1 MELKLPALYT
11 RKGSKIHY
19 SKLGCG
25 KQVGS
30 KIYIH
35 INYAQYVFYGAKRKI
50 LDTAINIALNGMTYK
65 EFKSLTCVCYDYK
78 KPNIVRFDT
87 CPDFDT
93 ADCPTVG
100 YMYYID
106 TANRTITER
115 ENKQIFH
122 HKWLWVAYDYTGFN
136 MVESWKYSDK
146 WLSKFEE
153 PASGYKEKFQ
163 EQLKKY
169 GVI

>member
-1 MELKLPALYT
+1 MNWQLQPLYT
-11 RKGSKIHY
+11 KKGSKIHY
-19 SKLGCG
+19 SKFGCG

-30 KIYIH
+30 KVYIH
-35 INYAQYVFYGAKRKI
+35 LDYARYVFHGYSRHV
-50 LDTAINIALNGMTYK
+50 LDKALNIALNGMTYQ
-65 EFKSLTCVCYDYK
+65 EFKSLTCICYDHK

-93 ADCPTVG
+93 ADCPIVG
-100 YMYYID
+100 HMYYID
-106 TANRTITER
+106 IENHTITER

-122 HKWLWVAYDYTGFN
+122 HKWLWVADSYIGFDIRD
-136 MVESWKYSDK
+136 SWNYSKSWLDK
-146 WLSKFEE
+146 LEE

>member
-1 MELKLPALYT
+1 MNWQLQPLYT
-11 RKGSKIHY
+11 KKGSKIHY
-19 SKLGCG
+19 SKFGCG

-30 KIYIH
+30 KVYIH
-35 INYAQYVFYGAKRKI
+35 LDYARYVVPRRVLQK
-50 LDTAINIALNGMTYK
+50 ALNIMLNGATYE
-65 EFKSLTCVCYDYK
+65 EFRSITCVCYDLK

-93 ADCPTVG
+93 ANCPTVG
-100 YMYYID
+100 HMYYVDIE
-106 TANRTITER
+106 AETITER

-122 HKWLWVAYDYTGFN
+122 HKWLWVSTNYIGFN
-136 MVESWKYSDK
+136 LLNSWSYSK
-146 WLSKFEE
+146 LWLDKFEE
-153 PASGYKEKFQ
+153 PASGYKEKFH

>member
-1 MELKLPALYT
+1 MLPALYT
-11 RKGSKIHY
+11 KKGSKIHY
-19 SKLGCG
+19 SKFGCG

-30 KIYIH
+30 KVYIH
-35 INYAQYVFYGAKRKI
+35 IDYAQYVLGGDDRWI
-50 LDTAINIALNGMTYK
+50 LDRALNIALNGMTYK
-65 EFKSLTCVCYDYK
+65 EFGEIKCICYDLK
-78 KPNIVRFDT
+78 QPNIVRFDT

-100 YMYYID
+100 HMYYVDIE
-106 TANRTITER
+106 AETITER

-122 HKWLWVAYDYTGFN
+122 HKWLWVGDSYIGFDIRD
-136 MVESWKYSDK
+136 SWNYSKSWLDK
-146 WLSKFEE
+146 LEE

>member
-1 MELKLPALYT
+1 MLSALYT
-11 RKGSKIHY
+11 KKGSKIHY
-19 SKLGCG
+19 SKFGCG

-30 KIYIH
+30 KVYIH
-35 INYAQYVFYGAKRKI
+35 LDYAQYVLGGDDRWI
-50 LDTAINIALNGMTYK
+50 LDRALNIALNGMTYK
-65 EFKSLTCVCYDYK
+65 EFGEIKCICYDLK
-78 KPNIVRFDT
+78 QPNIVRFDT

-100 YMYYID
+100 HMYYVDIE
-106 TANRTITER
+106 AETITER

-122 HKWLWVAYDYTGFN
+122 HKWLWVGDDYTGFDIRD
-136 MVESWKYSDK
+136 SWNYSKLWLDK
-146 WLSKFEE
+146 LKE